1 MSLLMACFLLLMS
14 SCESGS
20 AVESSMAISGHL
32 SSIGDSANNIDN
44 YVVLATERGDFSL
57 LKPIGE
63 ETESIRSKT
72 QEVKQAVTRLME
84 EKAKLEQ
91 EIKSE
96 VKSVWITFIYKIAP
110 LVIGAV
116 CLFAGRF
123 LTRDPLDTYFGLAML
138 IGGFVIHLFI
148 DAIGNTGVM
157 IMGIGIT
164 FWIFYS
170 QQKKSLDKQLKSTR
184 IDSTSSEETLAGA
197 ST

>member
-1 MSLLMACFLLLMS
+1 MS
-14 SCESGS
+14 SCESRS
-20 AVESSMAISGHL
+20 TVESSMAISGDL
-32 SSIGDSANNIDN
+32 SSISDSANNIDN
-44 YVVLATERGDFSL
+44 YVVLATERSDFSL

-72 QEVKQAVTRLME
+72 QKVRQAVTRLME
-84 EKAKLEQ
+84 EKAELEK
-91 EIKSE
+91 EIQSE

-138 IGGFVIHLFI
+138 IGGFVIHLFV
-148 DAIGNTGVM
+148 DAIGSTGVM
-157 IMGIGIT
+157 IMGVGIT

-184 IDSTSSEETLAGA
+184 IDSTSSEETLTGA

>member
-1 MSLLMACFLLLMS
+1 MS
-14 SCESGS
+14 SCESRS
-20 AVESSMAISGHL
+20 TVESSMAISGDL
-32 SSIGDSANNIDN
+32 SSISDSANNIDN
-44 YVVLATERGDFSL
+44 YVVLATERSDFSL

-72 QEVKQAVTRLME
+72 QKVRQAVTRLME
-84 EKAKLEQ
+84 EKAELEK
-91 EIKSE
+91 EIQSE

-138 IGGFVIHLFI
+138 VGGFVIHLFV
-148 DAIGNTGVM
+148 DAIGSTGVM
-157 IMGIGIT
+157 IMGVGIT

-184 IDSTSSEETLAGA
+184 IDSTSSEETLTGA

>member
-1 MSLLMACFLLLMS
+1 MS
-14 SCESGS
+14 SCGTRSTL
-20 AVESSMAISGHL
+20 ESSMAISGHL
-32 SSIGDSANNIDN
+32 SSISDSANSIDN
-44 YVVLATERGDFSL
+44 YVVLATERSDFSL

-84 EKAKLEQ
+84 EKAELEK
-91 EIKSE
+91 EIQSE
-96 VKSVWITFIYKIAP
+96 VKSVWITFLYKIAP

-116 CLFAGRF
+116 CLLMGRF

-138 IGGFVIHLFI
+138 IGGFVIHLFV
-148 DAIGNTGVM
+148 DAIGSTGVM
-157 IMGIGIT
+157 IMGVGIT

-184 IDSTSSEETLAGA
+184 IPLTSSEGTLTGA

>member
-72 QEVKQAVTRLME
+72 QEVKQEVTRLME

-91 EIKSE
+91 ELKSE

-170 QQKKSLDKQLKSTR
+170 QQKKSLDKQFKSTR